1 MNYPKMLAVILLSIT
16 CCSGFVLSQVKEYD
30 NSNGVPRA
38 IKEFAPN
45 ASEVCQIDSD
55 TMFEVQGFLYI
66 TKKLCGIES
75 NIAINCPNVQYS
87 VRLGITDESED
98 NPFSLYM
105 FDIYQEEKS
114 DIRQQCSARV
124 YPSFFQTPNELSF
137 DGLGMFLRTNQYPKL
152 KRIHQHIE
160 KELEN
165 KPYILIP
172 VSLKINNVV
181 LGYLTSVPYNFGL
194 FDIKE
199 ILPLSE
205 LEKQKILE
213 QKCKIYRT
221 NATDVNKI
229 HYCKGDMSD
238 DRIYPFSKDLSVNMR
253 EEPNTQSKVI
263 ARLASVAPKGEEYTV
278 FMGEEDSLSRGD
290 FPVFGFLFPVSKHE
304 LDLDLELD
312 DVNNLSWLANR
323 AKFLKDNP
331 DVKIVKAQTI
341 TILKN
346 YGFAD
351 NEQIELYTNSLPV
364 NNWYRVYFIDKTGN
378 KIEGYIHKSQ
388 LSWGF

>member
-1 MNYPKMLAVILLSIT
+1 MNYPKILAVILLSII
-16 CCSGFVLSQVKEYD
+16 CCGGFVLSQVVEYD
-30 NSNGVPRA
+30 NGDGVPRA

-55 TMFEVQGFLYI
+55 IAFEVRGFLYI

-87 VRLGITDESED
+87 VRLGITNESED

-105 FDIYQEEKS
+105 FDVYQEGKS
-114 DIRQQCSARV
+114 DIRQQCSTRV
-124 YPSFFQTPNELSF
+124 DASFFQTPNELIF
-137 DGLGMFLRTNQYPKL
+137 NGLGMFLRTNQYPKL
-152 KRIHQHIE
+152 KHIHQYIE

-165 KPYILIP
+165 KTYILIP
-172 VSLKINNVV
+172 VHLKINNVV
-181 LGYLTSVPYNFGL
+181 LGYLSSVPYHFGL

-221 NATDVNKI
+221 NVADVDKI

-238 DRIYPFSKDLSVNMR
+238 DKIYPFSKDLDINMR

-263 ARLASVAPKGEEYTV
+263 ARLASVAPKGEEYTA
-278 FMGEEDSLSRGD
+278 FIAGEQSLSDGD
-290 FPVFGFLFPVSKHE
+290 FPVFGFLFPVSKYE
-304 LDLDLELD
+304 TNIDID
-312 DVNNLSWLANR
+312 DVNNLSWLVNR

-346 YGFAD
+346 YGFAN
-351 NEQIELYTNSLPV
+351 NEQIELYTNGLPV
-364 NNWYRVYFIDKTGN
+364 NGWYRVYFRDKGGK

>member
-1 MNYPKMLAVILLSIT
+1 MKYNKILTTILLSIA
-16 CCSGFVLSQVKEYD
+16 CCNGSVLSQVVEYD
-30 NSNGVPRA
+30 NGDGVPRA

-55 TMFEVQGFLYI
+55 IAFEVRGFLYI

-105 FDIYQEEKS
+105 FDVYQEGKS
-114 DIRQQCSARV
+114 DIRQQCSTRV
-124 YPSFFQTPNELSF
+124 DASFFQTPNELIF
-137 DGLGMFLRTNQYPKL
+137 NGLGMFLRTNQYPKL
-152 KRIHQHIE
+152 KHIHQHIE

-165 KPYILIP
+165 KTYILIP
-172 VSLKINNVV
+172 VRLKINNVV
-181 LGYLTSVPYNFGL
+181 LGYLGSVPYRFGL

-205 LEKQKILE
+205 PEKQKILE

-221 NATDVNKI
+221 NVADADKI

-238 DRIYPFSKDLSVNMR
+238 DKIYPFSKDLDINMR

-263 ARLASVAPKGEEYTV
+263 ARLASVAPKGEEYTA
-278 FMGEEDSLSRGD
+278 FIAGEQSLSDGD
-290 FPVFGFLFPVSKHE
+290 FPVFGFLFPVSKYE
-304 LDLDLELD
+304 TNIDID
-312 DVNNLSWLANR
+312 DVNNLSWLVNR

-346 YGFAD
+346 YGFAN
-351 NEQIELYTNSLPV
+351 NEQIELYTNGLPV
-364 NNWYRVYFIDKTGN
+364 NGWYRVYFRDKGGK

>member
-1 MNYPKMLAVILLSIT
+1 MKYNKILTAILLSIA
-16 CCSGFVLSQVKEYD
+16 CCNGSVLSQVVEYD
-30 NSNGVPRA
+30 NGDGVPRA

-55 TMFEVQGFLYI
+55 IAFEVRGFLYI

-105 FDIYQEEKS
+105 FDVYQEGKS
-114 DIRQQCSARV
+114 DIRQQCSTRV
-124 YPSFFQTPNELSF
+124 DASFFQTPNELIF
-137 DGLGMFLRTNQYPKL
+137 NGLGMFLRTNQYPKL
-152 KRIHQHIE
+152 KHIHQHIE

-165 KPYILIP
+165 KTYILIP
-172 VSLKINNVV
+172 VRLKINNVV
-181 LGYLTSVPYNFGL
+181 LGYLGSVPYRFGL

-205 LEKQKILE
+205 PEKQKILE

-221 NATDVNKI
+221 NVADVDKI

-238 DRIYPFSKDLSVNMR
+238 DKIYPFSKDLDINMR

-263 ARLASVAPKGEEYTV
+263 ARLASVAPKGEEYTA
-278 FMGEEDSLSRGD
+278 FIAGEQSLSDGD
-290 FPVFGFLFPVSKHE
+290 FPVFGFLFPVSKYE
-304 LDLDLELD
+304 TNIDID
-312 DVNNLSWLANR
+312 DVNNLSWLVNR

-346 YGFAD
+346 YGFAN
-351 NEQIELYTNSLPV
+351 NEQIELYTNGLPV
-364 NNWYRVYFIDKTGN
+364 NGWYRVYFRDKGGK

>member
-1 MNYPKMLAVILLSIT
+1 MKYNKIFAILFGIV
-16 CCSGFVLSQVKEYD
+16 CCNGFVLSQVVEYD
-30 NSNGVPRA
+30 NGDGVPRA
-38 IKEFAPN
+38 IREFVPHN
-45 ASEVCQIDSD
+45 RNVCQIDSK
-55 TMFEVQGFLYI
+55 TIFEVRGFLYI

-87 VRLGITDESED
+87 VRLGITDESKD
-98 NPFSLYM
+98 NPFSLYI
-105 FDIYQEEKS
+105 FDVYHKGKS
-114 DIRQQCSARV
+114 NIRQQCSIQVER
-124 YPSFFQTPNELSF
+124 SFFQTPNEIRFS
-137 DGLGMFLRTNQYPKL
+137 GLGMFLQTHQYPKL
-152 KRIHQHIE
+152 KYIHQHIE

-199 ILPLSE
+199 ILPLAE
-205 LEKQKILE
+205 QEKQRILE
-213 QKCKIYRT
+213 QKC
-221 NATDVNKI
+221 NI
-229 HYCKGDMSD
+229 HDINVIDINEINYCKGNISD
-238 DRIYPFSKDLSVNMR
+238 DKIYPFSKDWYVNMR
-253 EEPNTQSKVI
+253 KEPNTQSQVI
-263 ARLASVAPKGEEYTV
+263 AKLASVAPKGEEYTS
-278 FMGEEDSLSRGD
+278 FIAGEADLSD
-290 FPVFGFLFPVSKHE
+290 DNFPVFGFLFPVSKYE
-304 LDLDLELD
+304 TSKDINFE
-312 DVNNLSWLANR
+312 DVNNLSWLVNR
-323 AKFLKDNP
+323 ARFLRDNP

-351 NEQIELYTNSLPV
+351 NEQIELYANGLPV
-364 NNWYRVYFIDKTGN
+364 NGWYRVYFRDKGGK

>member
-1 MNYPKMLAVILLSIT
+1 MKHNKIFAILFGIA
-16 CCSGFVLSQVKEYD
+16 CCNSFVLSQVVEYD
-30 NSNGVPRA
+30 NGDGVSRT

-55 TMFEVQGFLYI
+55 TTFEVQGFLYI

-87 VRLGITDESED
+87 VRLGIINESKD
-98 NPFSLYM
+98 NPFSLYV
-105 FDIYQEEKS
+105 FDTFQEEKS
-114 DIRQQCSARV
+114 NIRQQCSARV

-172 VSLKINNVV
+172 VSLKIDNVV

-199 ILPLSE
+199 ILPLAE
-205 LEKQKILE
+205 QEKQKILE

-221 NATDVNKI
+221 NVTDVNKI

-238 DRIYPFSKDLSVNMR
+238 DKIYPFSKDWYVNMR
-253 EEPNTQSKVI
+253 EEPNGQSRVVAK
-263 ARLASVAPKGEEYTV
+263 LASVAPKGTEYT
-278 FMGEEDSLSRGD
+278 
-290 FPVFGFLFPVSKHE
+290 
-304 LDLDLELD
+304 
-312 DVNNLSWLANR
+312 
-323 AKFLKDNP
+323 
-331 DVKIVKAQTI
+331 
-341 TILKN
+341 IL
-346 YGFAD
+346 
-351 NEQIELYTNSLPV
+351 
-364 NNWYRVYFIDKTGN
+364 
-378 KIEGYIHKSQ
+378 
-388 LSWGF
+388 

>member
-1 MNYPKMLAVILLSIT
+1 MKYNKILTTILLSIA
-16 CCSGFVLSQVKEYD
+16 CCNGSVLSQVVEYD
-30 NSNGVPRA
+30 NGDGVPRA

-55 TMFEVQGFLYI
+55 IAFEVRGFLYI

-105 FDIYQEEKS
+105 FDVYQEGKS
-114 DIRQQCSARV
+114 DIRQQCSTRV
-124 YPSFFQTPNELSF
+124 DASFFQTPNELIF
-137 DGLGMFLRTNQYPKL
+137 NGLGMFLRTNQYPKL
-152 KRIHQHIE
+152 KHIHQHIE

-165 KPYILIP
+165 KTYILIP
-172 VSLKINNVV
+172 VRLKINNVV
-181 LGYLTSVPYNFGL
+181 LGYLGSVPYRFGL

-205 LEKQKILE
+205 PEKQKILE

-221 NATDVNKI
+221 NVADVDKI

-238 DRIYPFSKDLSVNMR
+238 DKIYPFSKDLDINMR

-263 ARLASVAPKGEEYTV
+263 ARLASVAPKGEEYTA
-278 FMGEEDSLSRGD
+278 FIAGEQSLSDGD
-290 FPVFGFLFPVSKHE
+290 FPVFGFLFPVSKYE
-304 LDLDLELD
+304 TNIDID
-312 DVNNLSWLANR
+312 DVNNLSWLVNR

-346 YGFAD
+346 YGFAN
-351 NEQIELYTNSLPV
+351 NEQIELYTNGLPV
-364 NNWYRVYFIDKTGN
+364 NGWYRVYFRDKGGK

>member
-1 MNYPKMLAVILLSIT
+1 MKYNKILTTILLSIA
-16 CCSGFVLSQVKEYD
+16 CCNGSVLSQVVEYD
-30 NSNGVPRA
+30 NGDGVPRA

-55 TMFEVQGFLYI
+55 IAFEVRGFLYI

-105 FDIYQEEKS
+105 FDVYQEGKS
-114 DIRQQCSARV
+114 DIRQQCSTRV
-124 YPSFFQTPNELSF
+124 DTSFFQTPNELIF
-137 DGLGMFLRTNQYPKL
+137 NGLGMFLRTNQYPKL
-152 KRIHQHIE
+152 KHIHQHIE

-165 KPYILIP
+165 KTYILIP
-172 VSLKINNVV
+172 VRLKINNVV
-181 LGYLTSVPYNFGL
+181 LGYLGSVPYRFGL

-205 LEKQKILE
+205 PEKQKILE

-221 NATDVNKI
+221 NVADVDKI

-238 DRIYPFSKDLSVNMR
+238 DKIYPFSKDLDINMR

-263 ARLASVAPKGEEYTV
+263 ARLASVAPKGEEYTA
-278 FMGEEDSLSRGD
+278 FIAGEQSLSDGD
-290 FPVFGFLFPVSKHE
+290 FPVFGFLFPVSKYE
-304 LDLDLELD
+304 TNIDID
-312 DVNNLSWLANR
+312 DVNNLSWLVNR

-346 YGFAD
+346 YGFAN
-351 NEQIELYTNSLPV
+351 NEQIELYANGLPV
-364 NNWYRVYFIDKTGN
+364 NGWYRVYFRDKGGK

>member
-1 MNYPKMLAVILLSIT
+1 MNYPKILAVILLSII
-16 CCSGFVLSQVKEYD
+16 CCGGFVLSQVVEYD
-30 NSNGVPRA
+30 NGDGVPRA

-55 TMFEVQGFLYI
+55 IAFEVRGFLYI

-87 VRLGITDESED
+87 VRLGITNESED
-98 NPFSLYM
+98 NPFFFFF
-105 FDIYQEEKS
+105 FDVYQEGKS
-114 DIRQQCSARV
+114 DIRQQCSTRV
-124 YPSFFQTPNELSF
+124 DASFFQTPNELIF
-137 DGLGMFLRTNQYPKL
+137 NGLGMFLRTNQYPKL
-152 KRIHQHIE
+152 KHIHQYIE

-165 KPYILIP
+165 KTYILIP
-172 VSLKINNVV
+172 VHLKINNVV
-181 LGYLTSVPYNFGL
+181 LGYLSSVPYHFGL

-221 NATDVNKI
+221 NVADVDKI

-238 DRIYPFSKDLSVNMR
+238 DKIYPFSKDLDINMR

-263 ARLASVAPKGEEYTV
+263 ARLASVAPKGEEYTA
-278 FMGEEDSLSRGD
+278 FIAGEQSLSDGD
-290 FPVFGFLFPVSKHE
+290 FPVFGFLFPVSKYE
-304 LDLDLELD
+304 TNIDID
-312 DVNNLSWLANR
+312 DVNNLSWLVNR

-346 YGFAD
+346 YGFAN
-351 NEQIELYTNSLPV
+351 NEQIELYTNGLPV
-364 NNWYRVYFIDKTGN
+364 NGWYRVYFRDKGGK

>member
-1 MNYPKMLAVILLSIT
+1 MKYNKILTTILLGIA
-16 CCSGFVLSQVKEYD
+16 CCNGSVLSQVVEYD
-30 NSNGVPRA
+30 NGDGVPRA

-55 TMFEVQGFLYI
+55 IAFEVRGFLYI

-105 FDIYQEEKS
+105 FDVYQEGKS
-114 DIRQQCSARV
+114 DIRQQCSTRV
-124 YPSFFQTPNELSF
+124 DASFFQTPNELIF
-137 DGLGMFLRTNQYPKL
+137 NGLGMFLRTNQYPKL
-152 KRIHQHIE
+152 KHIHQYIE

-165 KPYILIP
+165 KTYILIP
-172 VSLKINNVV
+172 VHLKINNVV
-181 LGYLTSVPYNFGL
+181 LGYLSSVPYHFGL

-221 NATDVNKI
+221 NVADVDKI

-238 DRIYPFSKDLSVNMR
+238 DKIYPFSKDLDINMR

-263 ARLASVAPKGEEYTV
+263 ARLASVAPKGEEYTA
-278 FMGEEDSLSRGD
+278 FIAGEQSLSDGD
-290 FPVFGFLFPVSKHE
+290 FPVFGFLFPVSKYE
-304 LDLDLELD
+304 TNIDID
-312 DVNNLSWLANR
+312 DVNNLSWLVNR

-346 YGFAD
+346 YGFAN
-351 NEQIELYTNSLPV
+351 NEQIELYTNGLPV
-364 NNWYRVYFIDKTGN
+364 NGWYRVYFRDKGGK

>member
-1 MNYPKMLAVILLSIT
+1 MKRNKIFAILFGIA
-16 CCSGFVLSQVKEYD
+16 CCNSFVLSQVVEYD
-30 NSNGVPRA
+30 NGDGVPRT

-55 TMFEVQGFLYI
+55 TTFEVQGFLYI

-87 VRLGITDESED
+87 VRLGIINESKD
-98 NPFSLYM
+98 NPFSLYV
-105 FDIYQEEKS
+105 FDTFQEEKS
-114 DIRQQCSARV
+114 NIRQQCSARV

-172 VSLKINNVV
+172 VSLKIDNVV

-199 ILPLSE
+199 ILPLAE
-205 LEKQKILE
+205 QEKQKILE

-221 NATDVNKI
+221 NVTDVNKI

-238 DRIYPFSKDLSVNMR
+238 DKIYPFSKDWYVNMR
-253 EEPNTQSKVI
+253 EEPNGQSRVVAK
-263 ARLASVAPKGEEYTV
+263 LASVAPKGEEYTS
-278 FMGEEDSLSRGD
+278 FIAGEGSLSD
-290 FPVFGFLFPVSKHE
+290 SNFPVFGFLFPVSKYE
-304 LDLDLELD
+304 TNIDID
-312 DVNNLSWLANR
+312 DVNNLSWLVNR
-323 AKFLKDNP
+323 AKFLKDNL

-341 TILKN
+341 SIMKN
-346 YGFAD
+346 YGFVD
-351 NEQIELYTNSLPV
+351 NEQIELYTESLPK
-364 NNWYRVYFIDKTGN
+364 NGWYKVYFTDKKGK
-378 KIEGYIHKSQ
+378 KIEGYIYKSQ

>member
-1 MNYPKMLAVILLSIT
+1 MKYNKILTAILLSIA
-16 CCSGFVLSQVKEYD
+16 CCNGSVLSQVVEYD
-30 NSNGVPRA
+30 NGDGVPRA

-55 TMFEVQGFLYI
+55 IAFEVRGFLYI

-105 FDIYQEEKS
+105 FDVYQEGKS
-114 DIRQQCSARV
+114 DIRQQCSTRV
-124 YPSFFQTPNELSF
+124 DASFFQTPNELIF
-137 DGLGMFLRTNQYPKL
+137 NGLGMFLRTNQYPKL
-152 KRIHQHIE
+152 KHIHQHIE

-165 KPYILIP
+165 KTYILIP
-172 VSLKINNVV
+172 VRLKINNVV
-181 LGYLTSVPYNFGL
+181 LGYLGSVPYRFGL

-205 LEKQKILE
+205 PEKQKILE

-221 NATDVNKI
+221 NVADVDKI

-238 DRIYPFSKDLSVNMR
+238 DKIYPFSKDLDINMR

-263 ARLASVAPKGEEYTV
+263 ARLASVAPKGEEYTA
-278 FMGEEDSLSRGD
+278 FIAGEQSLSDGD
-290 FPVFGFLFPVSKHE
+290 FPVFGFLFPVSKYE
-304 LDLDLELD
+304 TNIDID
-312 DVNNLSWLANR
+312 DVNNLSWLVNR

-346 YGFAD
+346 YGFAN
-351 NEQIELYTNSLPV
+351 NEQIELYTNGLPV
-364 NNWYRVYFIDKTGN
+364 NGWYRVYFRDKGDK